1 MGLPGNGI
9 YVVQGEMSILLTS
22 MKRGNRWSSHSHQ
35 GDENDSLI
43 RLFLKLKELLNQV
56 GDLRRLDPNHYF
68 DPFLEVIRSEET
80 TGPVTSL
87 ALAAVAKFLSY
98 NLLDPSIKTATTCV
112 ENIADAVTHAR
123 FVGTDTAS
131 DGDVLMKILQ
141 VLRIL
146 MLSSVGSLLTNETA
160 CEIMLSCF
168 RICFEMRLD
177 ELLRRS
183 AEHCLK
189 DLVQLVFTRLPE
201 FSEDH
206 QMRSNMKKL
215 KMRTGAVDQ
224 NSSRSSKRKNRVL
237 SHNKRN
243 HHKVDSIP
251 TSDSQSTTIEEKVT
265 KHHTSNT
272 DDQSEIKSKEKNS
285 EPENDTAPATS
296 ASTNPLEE
304 SKPTA
309 EKDSTTVSGATH
321 DKISNV
327 SENVSTESLGEI
339 QSGAEIPSGKLGSEV
354 ATSDTHC
361 HEFSEKDVVPAL
373 NTENSI
379 SSIEESGEYSS
390 STVEASSEVS
400 TSLLNSTE
408 KISSSTKVKCLQP
421 PAYVNP
427 QGVRFT
433 SGEDDDIEG
442 APLIPYGVEFICEL
456 FRFLISLCNP
466 TDKQNSEK
474 KLHIGLTLLTVALE
488 VGADSIGQY
497 QTLLTLVKDDLCR
510 NMFCLMNTERIP
522 LLAATLR
529 VSFLLFESLRTHLK
543 FQLEHYLLQL
553 AEMVTSDSP
562 KTSYEHKELAL
573 ESIVQLWRI
582 PGLVTE
588 LYLNYDCDLYCSNIF
603 EDLAKLLSKNTFPVS
618 GLFSIHLL
626 SLDALLTVIESIE
639 RNCHNRMQ
647 SEHQDSSASVSVT
660 KSETSQDT
668 TISIVQNTYVAATPS
683 GRCHV
688 SQNIPTHEQLMA
700 DKRKKKLLATGTEQF
715 NAKAKKGILYLQEH
729 HLLAT
734 PLDTSEV
741 VHFLREN
748 PRLDKKMIGEYISNR
763 ENLAVLDC
771 FVKSFDFVDT
781 RIDEALRQ
789 YLEVFRL
796 PGESP
801 LISLLL
807 EHFADHWH
815 KSNGEPFANNDAA
828 FTLAYAVIMLNVDQH
843 NHNAKRQNNPMT
855 PDEFKRNLKKVN
867 GGKDFEEDMLD
878 EIYKSIKSCEIVM
891 PAEQTGVVKEN
902 YLWKVLLRRGASK
915 DGIFIHAPGGLF
927 DHDLFSLI
935 WGPSVAALSFIF
947 DRSMDPTVYQ
957 KAISGFLKC
966 AVISAHYGM
975 SNDFDNLIISLCKFT
990 TLITTSETVDSLPVA
1005 FGANPKAQLV
1015 TRTVFGLAQRH
1026 GDILRHGWANVLECL
1041 LQLYKCKLLPKALT
1055 EAEDFL
1061 EPNGKISLM
1070 REEAPSQ
1077 KTETGLLSS
1086 LYSYIA
1092 LASEPTSQRMV
1103 SQEDQEHIQQAKRC
1117 IRECHLEHLITESK
1131 FLRIDSLQEMV
1142 KALILAS
1149 HGPDGHPSLGT
1160 AQNESTAIF
1169 FLELLIK
1176 VIIQNRDR
1184 VASVWSNV
1192 RDYIY
1197 SLLMGAAACEHPF
1210 LMERCVVGLLR
1221 LAIRLMRREEMSP
1234 AILQSLRMLLLL
1246 KWVPLSR
1253 VSRNVAYG
1261 IHELLKTSAANIH
1274 SDADWSVIF
1283 TLLEVVGAGAPPPR
1297 VFGESSTQELSIQDQ
1312 GAKSDGELQLGSQED
1327 SGIGTERGYTSDSEI
1342 SRSTSSLPTTS
1353 RILSQSSPTNSPE
1366 LSPSNALTGGWI
1378 LVGREGEIQPVTMRS
1393 LRLSASSPSWDR
1405 ELSAHDPYALIKC
1418 CESLTFLVRDVA
1430 HITPYN
1436 FEYCVHCIR
1445 TFVEASLHSTD
1456 KKQSRKAGS
1465 HNKDVNSKTRKR
1477 LPSLRR
1483 RDDSNSLNVQR
1494 RARSPQNNPY
1504 DADESDSEELPSDC
1518 PIQLLDLMHT
1528 LHTRT
1533 AQIYRWWAEESGDV
1547 QQPSLWAAGWCP
1559 LLQGIARLCCDSRK
1573 EVRMSA
1579 ITYLQSALLMH
1590 DLQTLSAQ
1598 EWESCFSNVLF
1609 PLLAR
1614 LLEPVCPGDPAFRT
1628 REEETRMRGATLL
1641 SKVFLHHLTPL
1652 LSLPN
1657 FDALWLT
1664 ILDFLD
1670 KYMHSDHSDLLLEA
1684 IPETLKNML
1693 LVMDSARVFST
1704 PDGYSPL
1711 WTVTWERIES
1721 FLPSLR
1727 MEFMK
1732 AHPPTEVSKPP
1743 VEEIAHSPEYEV
1755 VPNEQE
1761 AWLLQHQQQQK
1772 QQQMQQVEEQMQ
1784 EQMHQQMQQQQEF
1797 HQPQHLNQSLPHS
1810 PQQDPILRSDS
1821 DPQNAIGFTPI
1832 QIAAPNIDP
1841 NMQPHQPI
1849 PILDPAP
1856 ISMTPSSVQ
1865 CMSNIIL
1872 QPPLPMPGTSGFS
1885 VPSSI
1890 FSHMGQL
1897 VSTPITGPPAPIS
1910 DVSQSSVE
1918 LSTNPHSAFSNHSTS
1933 MSPEAVMEAFTPTRG
1948 SGMLGSSFVSSSQA
1962 IQNAPESGLIPASR
1976 YFFQDQSSSQFTE
1989 AFQSRAMSSPAGGA
2003 GGNKGILLEGANIP
2017 TFPILSPFVSSEQ
2030 PTNDVQRDE
2039 L

>member
-1 MGLPGNGI
+1 MGLPGNGM

-43 RLFLKLKELLNQV
+43 RLFLKLKELLNQE
-56 GDLRRLDPNHYF
+56 GDLRHLDPNHFF

-87 ALAAVAKFLSY
+87 ALASVAKFLSY
-98 NLLDPSIKTATTCV
+98 NLLDPSIKTAAACV

-146 MLSSVGSLLTNETA
+146 MLSPVGSLLTNETA

-206 QMRSNMKKL
+206 QIRSSMKKL

-224 NSSRSSKRKNRVL
+224 NSSRASKRKTKAIGY
-237 SHNKRN
+237 NK
-243 HHKVDSIP
+243 HGHQKVDSIS
-251 TSDSQSTTIEEKVT
+251 TSDPHITNLEERFVKP
-265 KHHTSNT
+265 HTSNS
-272 DDQSEIKSKEKNS
+272 DDLPNSSEIKHREKNS
-285 EPENDTAPATS
+285 ESENDIAPPCDERNS
-296 ASTNPLEE
+296 AGD
-304 SKPTA
+304 SKPPV
-309 EKDSTTVSGATH
+309 DVDPSTGSRAIQNVSG
-321 DKISNV
+321 SV
-327 SENVSTESLGEI
+327 
-339 QSGAEIPSGKLGSEV
+339 GSESSGEGQVGPDV
-354 ATSDTHC
+354 AGIKLVSQTEVASNTHIV
-361 HEFSEKDVVPAL
+361 ESSEKEIIQTS
-373 NTENSI
+373 NTTENSM

-400 TSLLNSTE
+400 TSVLNSTE
-408 KISSSTKVKCLQP
+408 KISPTSKSKSQE

-442 APLIPYGVEFICEL
+442 APLVPYGIEFICEL

-510 NMFCLMNTERIP
+510 NMFCLLTTERIP

-529 VSFLLFESLRTHLK
+529 VTFLLFESLRTHLK

-603 EDLAKLLSKNTFPVS
+603 EDLCKLLSKNTFPVS

-639 RNCHNRMQ
+639 RNCHSRMQ
-647 SEHQDSSASVSVT
+647 SEHQESAASLSVT
-660 KSETSQDT
+660 KSETYQDAT
-668 TISIVQNTYVAATPS
+668 KSIVHQPLAPPPS
-683 GRCHV
+683 MGRCHV
-688 SQNIPTHEQLMA
+688 SLNIPTHEQLMA
-700 DKRKKKLLATGTEQF
+700 DKRKKKLLATGTEHF
-715 NAKAKKGILYLQEH
+715 NAKAKKGIQYLQEH

-748 PRLDKKMIGEYISNR
+748 PRLDKKMIGEFISNR

-815 KSNGEPFANNDAA
+815 KCNGEPFANNDAA

-891 PAEQTGVVKEN
+891 PAEQTGAVREN

-915 DGIFIHAPGGLF
+915 DGVFIHAPGGLF

-947 DRSMDPTVYQ
+947 DRSMDSTVYQ

-966 AVISAHYGM
+966 ALISAHYGM

-990 TLITTSETVDSLPVA
+990 TLITSAETVDSLPVA

-1061 EPNGKISLM
+1061 EANGKISLM

-1077 KTETGLLSS
+1077 KTETGLFSS

-1092 LASEPTSQRMV
+1092 LSSEPASQRMV

-1117 IRECHLEHLITESK
+1117 IRECHLELLITESK

-1234 AILQSLRMLLLL
+1234 MILQSLRMLLLL

-1274 SDADWSVIF
+1274 NDADWSVIF

-1297 VFGESSTQELSIQDQ
+1297 VFGESTSQELSAQDQ

-1353 RILSQSSPTNSPE
+1353 QILSQPLSPTNSPE

-1378 LVGREGEIQPVTMRS
+1378 LVGREGEIQPVSMRS
-1393 LRLSASSPSWDR
+1393 LRLTASSPSWDR
-1405 ELSAHDPYALIKC
+1405 ELYAHDPYALIKC

-1456 KKQSRKAGS
+1456 KKQSRKVAS
-1465 HNKDVNSKTRKR
+1465 HNKDVSGKNRKR

-1483 RDDSNSLNVQR
+1483 RDDPSSVSAQR

-1504 DADESDSEELPSDC
+1504 DADESDSEELPSEY

-1547 QQPSLWAAGWCP
+1547 QQPSLWATGWCP

-1598 EWESCFSNVLF
+1598 EWESCFSKVLF

-1614 LLEPVCPGDPAFRT
+1614 LLEPVCPGDAACRT

-1657 FDALWLT
+1657 FTALWLT

-1711 WTVTWERIES
+1711 WTVTWERIER

-1732 AHPPTEVSKPP
+1732 AHPPEASKPP

-1761 AWLLQHQQQQK
+1761 TWLLQHQQQQ
-1772 QQQMQQVEEQMQ
+1772 
-1784 EQMHQQMQQQQEF
+1784 MQQQQEF
-1797 HQPQHLNQSLPHS
+1797 QQQELHQREYQQQQQQLNQSLPHS
-1810 PQQDPILRSDS
+1810 PQHEPILRNDVDLS
-1821 DPQNAIGFTPI
+1821 QNAVGFTPI
-1832 QIAAPNIDP
+1832 QVAAPNIDP

-1849 PILDPAP
+1849 PILDPAA
-1856 ISMTPSSVQ
+1856 ISMAPPPMHSI
-1865 CMSNIIL
+1865 SNVIL
-1872 QPPLPMPGTSGFS
+1872 QPPLPMPGGAGLSLPPT
-1885 VPSSI
+1885 I

-1897 VSTPITGPPAPIS
+1897 VSTPITGPPAPVA
-1910 DVSQSSVE
+1910 DVSQGSID
-1918 LSTNPHSAFSNHSTS
+1918 LSANPNSAFSSHSVS

-1948 SGMLGSSFVSSSQA
+1948 SGMRGSSFTSLSHA
-1962 IQNAPESGLIPASR
+1962 MPNANEGGLIPASH
-1976 YFFQDQSSSQFTE
+1976 YFFQDQSTAPLTE
-1989 AFQSRAMSSPAGGA
+1989 TFHSHSMSSPVGGV
-2003 GGNKGILLEGANIP
+2003 GTSKGILLEGANIP
-2017 TFPILSPFVSSEQ
+2017 TLPILSPFVSMEQ
-2030 PTNDVQRDE
+2030 PSNDVHKDE

>member
-1 MGLPGNGI
+1 MGLPGNGV

-35 GDENDSLI
+35 GDENESLI
-43 RLFLKLKELLNQV
+43 RLFVKLKELLSQV
-56 GDLRRLDPNHYF
+56 SDLHQLDPNHYF

-87 ALAAVAKFLSY
+87 ALASVAKFLSY
-98 NLLDPSIKTATTCV
+98 NLLDPTNKTVPTCV

-141 VLRIL
+141 VLRTL
-146 MLSSVGSLLTNETA
+146 MLSPVGYLLSNESA

-201 FSEDH
+201 FSENH
-206 QMRSNMKKL
+206 IRMGIKKL
-215 KMRTGAVDQ
+215 KMRTGVVDQ
-224 NSSRSSKRKNRVL
+224 NSARASKRKGR
-237 SHNKRN
+237 SATHTRSF
-243 HHKVDSIP
+243 HHKSALSQLP
-251 TSDSQSTTIEEKVT
+251 NSTSAEKSLT
-265 KHHTSNT
+265 
-272 DDQSEIKSKEKNS
+272 SKESALPSTVDLNQRGNGTPEDVTSVEDNPEQSPNPSS
-285 EPENDTAPATS
+285 EVESLLETTDS
-296 ASTNPLEE
+296 AVCN
-304 SKPTA
+304 
-309 EKDSTTVSGATH
+309 VSG
-321 DKISNV
+321 SV
-327 SENVSTESLGEI
+327 SGCESLGEGQTSVEV
-339 QSGAEIPSGKLGSEV
+339 QSNGSSQSPVQEAVDARGEDKLSDEISDLQSE
-354 ATSDTHC
+354 SL
-361 HEFSEKDVVPAL
+361 VPAVK
-373 NTENSI
+373 
-379 SSIEESGEYSS
+379 ESE
-390 STVEASSEVS
+390 EVS
-400 TSLLNSTE
+400 NSPEQSPKLTHPNPNG
-408 KISSSTKVKCLQP
+408 KTDANNTQGKQQP
-421 PAYVNP
+421 SYINP

-433 SGEDDDIEG
+433 TDEEEDSGG
-442 APLIPYGVEFICEL
+442 APLVPYGVDCVREL

-466 TDKQNSEK
+466 NDKQNSEK
-474 KLHIGLTLLTVALE
+474 MLHIGLTLLTVALE
-488 VGADSIGQY
+488 VGAD
-497 QTLLTLVKDDLCR
+497 
-510 NMFCLMNTERIP
+510 N
-522 LLAATLR
+522 
-529 VSFLLFESLRTHLK
+529 
-543 FQLEHYLLQL
+543 
-553 AEMVTSDSP
+553 MVTTDSP

-582 PGLVTE
+582 SGLVTE
-588 LYLNYDCDLYCSNIF
+588 LYLNYDCDLYCSNVF

-618 GLFSIHLL
+618 ELFSIHLL

-639 RNCHNRMQ
+639 RNCHSRMQ
-647 SEHQDSSASVSVT
+647 SENQESAIPFIVPRSEAPQNTAGCGPSMSSVT
-660 KSETSQDT
+660 PATS
-668 TISIVQNTYVAATPS
+668 I
-683 GRCHV
+683 RCHV

-700 DKRKKKLLATGTEQF
+700 VKRKKKLLATGTEQF
-715 NAKAKKGILYLQEH
+715 NSKAKKGIQYLQEH

-763 ENLAVLDC
+763 ENLAVLDS
-771 FVKSFDFVDT
+771 FVKSFDFAET
-781 RIDEALRQ
+781 RIDDALRQ

-855 PDEFKRNLKKVN
+855 CDEFKRNLKKVN

-878 EIYKSIKSCEIVM
+878 EIYNSIKSSEIVM
-891 PAEQTGVVKEN
+891 PAEQTGIVREN

-915 DGIFIHAPGGLF
+915 DGVFIHAPGGLF

-947 DRSMDPTVYQ
+947 DRSHEPAVYQ

-966 AVISAHYGM
+966 ALISAHYGM

-990 TLITTSETVDSLPVA
+990 TLITATEAVESLPIH

-1041 LQLYKCKLLPKALT
+1041 LQLFRCKLLPKALT

-1077 KTETGLLSS
+1077 KIETGLLSS

-1092 LASEPTSQRMV
+1092 LSSEPASQRMI
-1103 SQEDQEHIQQAKRC
+1103 SQEDQEHIQQARRC

-1142 KALILAS
+1142 KAIILAS

-1160 AQNESTAIF
+1160 SQNESTAIF

-1184 VASVWSNV
+1184 VASVWGNV

-1234 AILQSLRMLLLL
+1234 IILQSLRMLLLL

-1283 TLLEVVGAGAPPPR
+1283 TLLEVVGAGAPAPR
-1297 VFGESSTQELSIQDQ
+1297 VMGESSAQELHSHEQ

-1327 SGIGTERGYTSDSEI
+1327 SGIGTERGYTSDSEL
-1342 SRSTSSLPTTS
+1342 SRSTSSFPSQNPTQP
-1353 RILSQSSPTNSPE
+1353 LSPTISPE
-1366 LSPSNALTGGWI
+1366 LSPSNTNNGGWI
-1378 LVGREGEIQPVTMRS
+1378 LVGKEGEVQPLPMRS
-1393 LRLSASSPSWDR
+1393 FQSPVNSPSWDR
-1405 ELSAHDPYALIKC
+1405 EFHAHDPYALIKC

-1456 KKQSRKAGS
+1456 KKLSRKPGS
-1465 HNKDVNSKTRKR
+1465 HSKDANTKTRKK

-1483 RDDSNSLNVQR
+1483 REDLNSGSAQR

-1504 DADESDSEELPSDC
+1504 DADESDSEELPSEY

-1547 QQPSLWAAGWCP
+1547 QQPSLWAVGWCP

-1573 EVRMSA
+1573 DVRMSA

-1598 EWESCFSNVLF
+1598 EWESCFSKVLF

-1614 LLEPVCPGDPAFRT
+1614 LLEPVCPSDPSCRT

-1657 FDALWLT
+1657 FTALWLT

-1670 KYMHSDHSDLLLEA
+1670 KYMHADQSDLLLEA

-1693 LVMDSARVFST
+1693 LVMDSARVFSS

-1711 WTVTWERIES
+1711 WTITWERIDA
-1721 FLPSLR
+1721 FLPSLKQ
-1727 MEFMK
+1727 EFIK
-1732 AHPPTEVSKPP
+1732 AHPPEKSKFVS
-1743 VEEIAHSPEYEV
+1743 EELPHSPDYEV

-1761 AWLLQHQQQQK
+1761 AWLLQRQQQQQPAQEYQPT
-1772 QQQMQQVEEQMQ
+1772 QQYHLVHQISQLSMSEQQIQLQ
-1784 EQMHQQMQQQQEF
+1784 QHQQAEECSQTEEQQQQQQQQQDHCQSF
-1797 HQPQHLNQSLPHS
+1797 HQPQQSLS
-1810 PQQDPILRSDS
+1810 GLDS
-1821 DPQNAIGFTPI
+1821 SLQAGGFIPI
-1832 QIAAPNIDP
+1832 QAAAPTSTVDP
-1841 NMQPHQPI
+1841 NSLPHQPI
-1849 PILDPAP
+1849 PLLG
-1856 ISMTPSSVQ
+1856 PSPVASSSLLSV
-1865 CMSNIIL
+1865 SNAIL
-1872 QPPLPMPGTSGFS
+1872 QPPLSLPGVAGF
-1885 VPSSI
+1885 PLPTTM
-1890 FSHMGQL
+1890 FPHMGQL
-1897 VSTPITGPPAPIS
+1897 VSTPITGPPP
-1910 DVSQSSVE
+1910 
-1918 LSTNPHSAFSNHSTS
+1918 TTSTS
-1933 MSPEAVMEAFTPTRG
+1933 PDPNPGQSQFDHPGSTQILPPNQSLGITPEAVLEAFTPTRSG
-1948 SGMLGSSFVSSSQA
+1948 SVLSGSSFVSTPSATPDASEGG
-1962 IQNAPESGLIPASR
+1962 IISASR
-1976 YFFQDQSSSQFTE
+1976 YFYQDQAQQAFAPG
-1989 AFQSRAMSSPAGGA
+1989 AFQPQVLSPTTAA
-2003 GGNKGILLEGANIP
+2003 TVTGNKGILLDGANIP
-2017 TFPILSPFVSSEQ
+2017 SLPILSSFVSEQ
-2030 PTNDVQRDE
+2030 QNNEDQKNC
-2039 L
+2039 